1 MLYHQMIDIGAYI
14 MSLDEKPIEP
24 KSAKIVLTGTEDR
37 IVNVGVSIE
46 FRLRDLMPHLSS
58 MLKRTSEVSE
68 EMVEWFIQKLP
79 LNRVVEIS
87 MNLKKE
93 IMERVEDAYYKC
105 DTIDQFLKIKL
116 NPRDMYPTLL
126 NLDFYELS
134 GMNVAGEKFVDEEI
148 ERESVYAT
156 DADDPDGYI
165 SWSNYMGVLTRLIFI
180 QFGSSVRKSVVDLF
194 SASRK

>member
-79 LNRVVEIS
+79 LNRVVEVS

-93 IMERVEDAYYKC
+93 IMERIEDAYYKC

-134 GMNVAGEKFVDEEI
+134 GLNVAGEKIVDEEV
-148 ERESVYAT
+148 ERESVFAS
-156 DADDPDGYI
+156 DAEAPDGYI
-165 SWSNYMGVLTRLIFI
+165 SWSNYMGVLTRLLFI

-194 SASRK
+194 SARK

>member
-93 IMERVEDAYYKC
+93 IMERVEESYYKC

-116 NPRDMYPTLL
+116 NARDMYPTLL

-134 GMNVAGEKFVDEEI
+134 GMNVAGEKIVDEEV

-156 DADDPDGYI
+156 DADAPDGYI
-165 SWSNYMGVLTRLIFI
+165 SWSNYMGVLTRLLFI

-194 SASRK
+194 SPSRK

>member
-1 MLYHQMIDIGAYI
+1 MIDIGAYI

-68 EMVEWFIQKLP
+68 EMVEWFIQRLP

-116 NPRDMYPTLL
+116 NARDMYPTLL

-134 GMNVAGEKFVDEEI
+134 GMNVAGEKIVDEEV

-156 DADDPDGYI
+156 DADAPDGYI
-165 SWSNYMGVLTRLIFI
+165 SWSNYMGVLTRLLFI

-194 SASRK
+194 SPSRK

>member
-14 MSLDEKPIEP
+14 LSLDEKPIEP
-24 KSAKIVLTGTEDR
+24 KAAKIILTGTEDR
-37 IVNVGVSIE
+37 LVGVGVSLE

-58 MLKRTSEVSE
+58 MLKRTTEVSE

-79 LNRVVEIS
+79 LNRVVEVS
-87 MNLKKE
+87 LNLKKE
-93 IMERVEDAYYKC
+93 IMSQIEDTYYGC

-134 GMNVAGEKFVDEEI
+134 GMNVAGEQVVDEDA
-148 ERESVYAT
+148 ERDSVFST
-156 DADDPDGYI
+156 EGETPDGYI
-165 SWSNYMGVLTRLIFI
+165 SWPNYLGVLSRLLFV
-180 QFGSSVRKSVVDLF
+180 QFGSVIKKSVLDLF
-194 SASRK
+194 SAKK

>member
-1 MLYHQMIDIGAYI
+1 MIDIGAYI

-79 LNRVVEIS
+79 LNRVVEVS

-93 IMERVEDAYYKC
+93 IMERIEDSYYKC
-105 DTIDQFLKIKL
+105 DTIDQFLKVKL

-134 GMNVAGEKFVDEEI
+134 GMNVAGETVVDEEI
-148 ERESVYAT
+148 ERESVFAS
-156 DADDPDGYI
+156 DAEAPDGYI
-165 SWSNYMGVLTRLIFI
+165 SWSNYMGVLTRLLFI

-194 SASRK
+194 SARK

>member
-37 IVNVGVSIE
+37 LVGVGMSLE
-46 FRLRDLMPHLSS
+46 FRLRDLMPYLSS

-79 LNRVVEIS
+79 LNRVVDVS

-93 IMERVEDAYYKC
+93 ILQQIEEMYYGC

-134 GMNVAGEKFVDEEI
+134 GMNVPGEQLMDEEL
-148 ERESVYAT
+148 EKDSVFAV
-156 DADDPDGYI
+156 DVEAPDGYI
-165 SWSNYMGVLTRLIFI
+165 SWPNYIGIITRIVFL
-180 QFGSSVRKSVVDLF
+180 QFGSSLKKSVFDLF
-194 SASRK
+194 SARK

>member
-14 MSLDEKPIEP
+14 MALDDKPIEP

-37 IVNVGVSIE
+37 LVGVGMSME

-79 LNRVVEIS
+79 LNRVVDVS

-93 IMERVEDAYYKC
+93 VLAQVEEMYYGC

-116 NPRDMYPTLL
+116 NPRDLYATLL
-126 NLDFYELS
+126 NLDFYELA
-134 GMNVAGEKFVDEEI
+134 GLNVPGEQMLDEEI
-148 ERESVYAT
+148 ERESVFAV
-156 DADDPDGYI
+156 DAEAPDGYI
-165 SWSNYMGVLTRLIFI
+165 SWPNYMGILTRILFL
-180 QFGSSVRKSVVDLF
+180 QFGSSVKKSVLDLF
-194 SASRK
+194 SARK

>member
-14 MSLDEKPIEP
+14 LSLDEKPIEP
-24 KSAKIVLTGTEDR
+24 KSAKIILTGTEDR
-37 IVNVGVSIE
+37 LVGVGVCVE
-46 FRLRDLMPHLSS
+46 FRLRDLMPYLNS

-79 LNRVVEIS
+79 LNRLVEVS

-93 IMERVEDAYYKC
+93 IMNQIEEMYYGC

-126 NLDFYELS
+126 NLDFYELA
-134 GMNVAGEKFVDEEI
+134 GLNVAGEQILDEEI
-148 ERESVYAT
+148 ERDSAFSNEGET
-156 DADDPDGYI
+156 PDGYI
-165 SWSNYMGVLTRLIFI
+165 SWPNYIGILTRLIFI
-180 QFGSSVRKSVVDLF
+180 QFGSSVKKSVLDLF
-194 SASRK
+194 SARK

>member
-14 MSLDEKPIEP
+14 MSLDDKPIDP
-24 KSAKIVLTGTEDR
+24 QSAKIILTGTEDR
-37 IVNVGVSIE
+37 LVGVGVNLE

-58 MLKRTSEVSE
+58 MLKRTTEVSE

-79 LNRVVEIS
+79 LNRVVEVS

-93 IMERVEDAYYKC
+93 VLSQIEESYYHC

-134 GMNVAGEKFVDEEI
+134 GLNVAGEQVIDEEK
-148 ERESVYAT
+148 EKESVFSSEHET
-156 DADDPDGYI
+156 PDGYI
-165 SWSNYMGVLTRLIFI
+165 SWPAYLGLLFRLLFV
-180 QFGSSVRKSVVDLF
+180 QSGSALKKSFLDLF
-194 SASRK
+194 SARR

>member
-24 KSAKIVLTGTEDR
+24 KSAKIVLTGTEDHLVG
-37 IVNVGVSIE
+37 IGVSIE

-93 IMERVEDAYYKC
+93 VLQQIEDMYYGC

-126 NLDFYELS
+126 NLDFYELA
-134 GMNVAGEKFVDEEI
+134 GMNVAGDQIVDEEV
-148 ERESVYAT
+148 ERDSVYS
-156 DADDPDGYI
+156 ADSEAPEGYI
-165 SWSNYMGVLTRLIFI
+165 SWPNYIGILTRLFFV
-180 QFGSSVRKSVVDLF
+180 QFGSSVKKSVLDLF
-194 SASRK
+194 SSRK

>member
-24 KSAKIVLTGTEDR
+24 KAAKIVLTGTEDR

-79 LNRVVEIS
+79 LNRVVEVS

-93 IMERVEDAYYKC
+93 IMERIEESYYKC

-134 GMNVAGEKFVDEEI
+134 GLNVAGEKIVDEEI
-148 ERESVYAT
+148 ERESVFAS
-156 DADDPDGYI
+156 DAEAPDGYI
-165 SWSNYMGVLTRLIFI
+165 SWSNYMGVLTRLLFI

-194 SASRK
+194 SARK

>member
-24 KSAKIVLTGTEDR
+24 KAAKIVLTGTEDR

-79 LNRVVEIS
+79 LNRVVEVS

-93 IMERVEDAYYKC
+93 IMERVEESYYKC

-134 GMNVAGEKFVDEEI
+134 GLNVAGEKIVDEEI
-148 ERESVYAT
+148 ERESVFAS
-156 DADDPDGYI
+156 DAEAPDGYI
-165 SWSNYMGVLTRLIFI
+165 SWSNYMGVLTRLLFI

-194 SASRK
+194 SARK

>member
-14 MSLDEKPIEP
+14 LSLDEKPIEP
-24 KSAKIVLTGTEDR
+24 KSAKIILTGTEDR
-37 IVNVGVSIE
+37 LVGVGVSVE
-46 FRLRDLMPHLSS
+46 FRLRDLMPYLSS

-79 LNRVVEIS
+79 LNRLVEVS

-93 IMERVEDAYYKC
+93 VMAQIEDMYYGC

-126 NLDFYELS
+126 NLDFYELA
-134 GMNVAGEKFVDEEI
+134 GLNVAGEQILDEEI
-148 ERESVYAT
+148 ERESAFSNEGET
-156 DADDPDGYI
+156 PDGYI
-165 SWSNYMGVLTRLIFI
+165 SWPNYIGILTRLIFI
-180 QFGSSVRKSVVDLF
+180 QFGSSVKKSVLDLF
-194 SASRK
+194 SARK

>member
-24 KSAKIVLTGTEDR
+24 KAAKIVLTGTEDR
-37 IVNVGVSIE
+37 LVNVGMSIE

-68 EMVEWFIQKLP
+68 EMVEWFIKKLP
-79 LNRVVEIS
+79 LNRVVEVS

-93 IMERVEDAYYKC
+93 IMEQIESSYYGC
-105 DTIDQFLKIKL
+105 ETIDQFLKIKL

-126 NLDFYELS
+126 NLDFYELA
-134 GMNVAGEKFVDEEI
+134 GLNVAGEQIMDEEL
-148 ERESVYAT
+148 ERESVFST
-156 DADDPDGYI
+156 DSETPDGYI
-165 SWSNYMGVLTRLIFI
+165 SWPNYVGILTRLVFT
-180 QFGSSVRKSVVDLF
+180 QFGSTVKKSVFDLF
-194 SASRK
+194 SARK

>member
-24 KSAKIVLTGTEDR
+24 KSAKIVLTGTEDK
-37 IVNVGVSIE
+37 IVNVGMSIE
-46 FRLRDLMPHLSS
+46 FRLRDLIPHLSS

-79 LNRVVEIS
+79 LNRVVEVS

-93 IMERVEDAYYKC
+93 IMGRIEDSYYKC
-105 DTIDQFLKIKL
+105 DTIDQFLKVKL

-126 NLDFYELS
+126 NLDFYELA
-134 GMNVAGEKFVDEEI
+134 GMNVAGEKAVDEEI
-148 ERESVYAT
+148 ERDSVFSNEGDT
-156 DADDPDGYI
+156 PDGYI
-165 SWSNYMGVLTRLIFI
+165 SWGNYMGVLTRLLFI

-194 SASRK
+194 SARK